1 MARLTILEHREI
13 AENMMWLA
21 FSAPQDLRYTP
32 GQFLHIRVTD
42 GVDHLLRRPISL
54 CYVQGEGGAKS
65 QAIAVAYRVGGKGT
79 ELLRKKKVGEE
90 LDVLG
95 PLGNG
100 FTLHEGDRHAL
111 LVGGGIGVPPM
122 VELAEQLTQQGTKV
136 TSIIGFQSANVAILR
151 EELSRYGEVL
161 VATNDGSLGLQGFV
175 TDYMTEELLAS
186 ADRFYACGPTPMLRA
201 VQAKMD
207 GKVEGYLSLEE
218 RMGCGIGACMA
229 CVTSCRMDDGSV
241 GYKKVCKDG
250 PVFSAPKVVFA

>member
-13 AENMMWLA
+13 ADNMRWLA
-21 FSAPQDLRYTP
+21 FEAPHDLQYEP

-54 CYVQGEGGAKS
+54 CRVDGGRNALV
-65 QAIAVAYRVGGKGT
+65 VAYRVGGKGT
-79 ELLRKKKVGEE
+79 KLLAAKNVGDT

-95 PLGNG
+95 PLGKG
-100 FTLHEGDRHAL
+100 FPLHDEDRHAI

-122 VELAEQLTQQGTKV
+122 VELADQLTQRGVQV
-136 TSIIGFQSANVAILR
+136 TTIVGFQSKNVSILID
-151 EELSRYGEVL
+151 ELTRYGEVL

-175 TDYMTEELLAS
+175 TDYMTDELLAS

-201 VQAKMD
+201 VQARMT
-207 GKVEGYLSLEE
+207 GRVEGYLSLEE

-229 CVTSCRMDDGSV
+229 CVTSCVLPDGSV
-241 GYKKVCKDG
+241 GFKKVCKDG
-250 PVFSAPKVVFA
+250 PVFPAPEVYFA

>member
-1 MARLTILEHREI
+1 MARLTILEHKEI
-13 AENMMWLA
+13 AKNMMWLA
-21 FSAPQDLRYTP
+21 FEAPENLTYSP

-54 CYVQGEGGAKS
+54 CKVLGDKTGIG
-65 QAIAVAYRVGGKGT
+65 IAYRVGGKGT
-79 ELLRKKKVGEE
+79 KLLQAKKAGDT

-95 PLGNG
+95 PLGKG
-100 FTLHEGDRHAL
+100 FKVHDGDRHAL
-111 LVGGGIGVPPM
+111 LIGGGIGVPPM
-122 VELAEQLTQQGTKV
+122 VELADQLTQKGIKV
-136 TSIIGFQSANVAILR
+136 TSIVGFQSADVAILI

-161 VATNDGSLGLQGFV
+161 AATNDGTLGRKGVV
-175 TDYMTEELLAS
+175 TDYLTDQLLAS

-201 VQAKMD
+201 VQERMK

-229 CVTSCRMDDGSV
+229 CVTSCVMEDGSV

-250 PVFSAPKVVFA
+250 PVFPAPEVVFQ

>member
-13 AENMMWLA
+13 ADNMRWLL
-21 FSAPQDLRYTP
+21 FEAPKDLQYQP

-54 CYVQGEGGAKS
+54 CKVDGGRKALG
-65 QAIAVAYRVGGKGT
+65 VAYRVGGKGT
-79 ELLRKKKVGEE
+79 KLLAGKNVGDT

-95 PLGNG
+95 PLGKG
-100 FTLHEGDRHAL
+100 FKLHEGDRHAI

-122 VELAEQLTQQGTKV
+122 VELADQLHRNGVKV
-136 TSIIGFQSANVAILR
+136 TAIVGFQSKSVAILIDD
-151 EELSRYGEVL
+151 LKQYGDVL
-161 VATNDGSLGLQGFV
+161 VSTNDGSLGRQGFV
-175 TDYMTEELLAS
+175 TDYMTDELLAS

-201 VQAKMD
+201 VQAKME
-207 GKVEGYLSLEE
+207 GRVAGYLSLEE

-229 CVTSCRMDDGSV
+229 CVTSCRLADGSI

-250 PVFSAPKVVFA
+250 PVFPAPEVYFA

>member
-13 AENMMWLA
+13 ADNMRWLA
-21 FSAPQDLRYTP
+21 FEAPQDLHYEP

-54 CYVQGEGGAKS
+54 CKVDGGRNALV
-65 QAIAVAYRVGGKGT
+65 VAYRVGGKGT
-79 ELLRKKKVGEE
+79 KLLAAKNVGDT

-95 PLGNG
+95 PLGKG
-100 FTLHEGDRHAL
+100 FPLHDEDRRAI

-122 VELAEQLTQQGTKV
+122 VELADQLTRRGVQV
-136 TSIIGFQSANVAILR
+136 TSIVGFQSKNVSILIDD
-151 EELSRYGEVL
+151 LKRYGEVF
-161 VATNDGSLGLQGFV
+161 VATNDGSLGLKGFV
-175 TDYMTEELLAS
+175 TDYMTDDLLAQ

-201 VQAKMD
+201 IQAKMA

-229 CVTSCRMDDGSV
+229 CVTSCVLPDGSV
-241 GYKKVCKDG
+241 GFKKVCKDG
-250 PVFSAPKVVFA
+250 PVFPAPEVYFA